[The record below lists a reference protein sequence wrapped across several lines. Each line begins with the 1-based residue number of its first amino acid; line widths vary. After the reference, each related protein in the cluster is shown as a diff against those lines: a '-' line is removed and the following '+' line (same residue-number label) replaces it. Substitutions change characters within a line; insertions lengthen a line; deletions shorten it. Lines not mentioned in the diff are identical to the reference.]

1 MIKCHYMAKI
11 TKLIIPVA
19 GYGTR
24 FLPFTKAMPK
34 EMIPIV
40 DKPVIQQICEDAVES
55 GITDIILI
63 TGSNKRAI
71 EDHFDF
77 NFELEAKLQEAGKL
91 EQYEEIRRVARMARF
106 VYVRQK
112 EPKGNGHA
120 VLQARQ
126 LVEKEPFA
134 VVWGDEFH
142 ATNPPAAMPNSTSPT
157 GDDTTDIGKY
167 SDSGEQQLRAGPPH
181 IKQLIDA
188 YEKYEKPIITLIRS
202 PKDQHAD
209 FCSKYGCVDAQE
221 VGPGVYKIKRII
233 EKPKPEEAPGDLFS
247 LGGYVLTP
255 RIMEILG
262 ETEPGKGGEI
272 WMVDAIDQAI
282 KEGEV
287 YGKLIDSTYHDIG
300 GKIGFLKATVSAG
313 LARPDTKE
321 EFKKYLNDLDTK

>member
-1 MIKCHYMAKI
+1 
-11 TKLIIPVA
+11 LIIPVA

-126 LVEKEPFA
+126 LVESEPFA

-142 ATNPPAAMPNSTSPT
+142 
-157 GDDTTDIGKY
+157 TT
-167 SDSGEQQLRAGPPH
+167 EPPH
-181 IKQLIDA
+181 IKQLMEA

-202 PKDQHAD
+202 TPENHAD
-209 FCSKYGCVDAQE
+209 YCSKYGCVDAQKVE
-221 VGPGVYKIKRII
+221 DGIYKIKRII
-233 EKPKPEEAPGDLFS
+233 EKPKPEEAPSDLFS
-247 LGGYVLTP
+247 LGGYILTP

-262 ETEPGKGGEI
+262 ETQPGKGGEI
-272 WMVDAIDQAI
+272 WRTP
-282 KEGEV
+282 
-287 YGKLIDSTYHDIG
+287 ST
-300 GKIGFLKATVSAG
+300 KPLKKATFMAS
-313 LARPDTKE
+313 
-321 EFKKYLNDLDTK
+321 